1 MSARTN
7 IQKTGE
13 HSDDARESAQKLEAA
28 IGQMTAEEAAGII
41 LRDMARGKKR
51 ILVGRDVKILDI
63 VARLLPTTYDRIVAR
78 YV

>member
-13 HSDDARESAQKLEAA
+13 HSDDARESAQKLQAA
-28 IGQMTAEEAAGII
+28 TEQMTAEEAARII

-51 ILVGRDVKILDI
+51 ILVGRDVRILDV
-63 VARLLPTTYDRIVAR
+63 VARLLPSAYDRIVAR